1 MKLTLVTAKQSISV
15 STKDHKRSVTMN
27 TKDLSGIVIVKR
39 INLWNIVGKQI
50 TTLAGL
56 RRKLLLEKAG

>member
-39 INLWNIVGKQI
+39 INL
-50 TTLAGL
+50 
-56 RRKLLLEKAG
+56 